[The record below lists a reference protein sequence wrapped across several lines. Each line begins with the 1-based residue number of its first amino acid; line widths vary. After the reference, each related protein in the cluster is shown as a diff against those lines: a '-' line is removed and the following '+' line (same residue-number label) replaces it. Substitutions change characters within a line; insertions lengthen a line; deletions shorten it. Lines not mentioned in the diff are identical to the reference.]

1 MFLVCVSTEDIT
13 QSNGGSDFQW
23 ARDAETRNSL
33 WKARHDAWYAA
44 LALRPGCKVRK
55 LICHLTCAEKK
66 KNKLLLARKIPHN
79 YKIKSLLYPIIL
91 AVSYINMLLCYPLLD
106 LRKHLYY

>member
-66 KNKLLLARKIPHN
+66 NKLLLARKIPHN
-79 YKIKSLLYPIIL
+79 YKIKSLLTPIIL
-91 AVSYINMLLCYPLLD
+91 AVSYISMLLCYPLLD